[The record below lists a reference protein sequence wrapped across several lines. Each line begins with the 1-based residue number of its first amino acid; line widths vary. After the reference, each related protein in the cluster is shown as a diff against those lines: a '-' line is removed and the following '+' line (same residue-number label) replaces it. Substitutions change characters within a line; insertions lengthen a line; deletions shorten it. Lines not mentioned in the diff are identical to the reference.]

1 MEVPQSGMVKKMENP
16 IKMDD
21 LGVPPF
27 KETPIYCPWKDV
39 HIIVHIY

>member
-1 MEVPQSGMVKKMENP
+1 MDGSFIMENP

-27 KETPIYCPWKDV
+27 KETPIYLHLGRFGGKCGK
-39 HIIVHIY
+39 